1 MSIGTTHSK
10 SETRVRC
17 LSQDTLRAGTSR
29 ALQVRARERVHFG
42 LIARRWVAIREA
54 NSSRVKTRA
63 AMVVVTEFVTDDR
76 SGGAS
81 FFAVR
86 TANLKPLTFKAAL
99 RPTAEEAREGT
110 IRLAT
115 RARRSFHPTATS
127 RTYGRPRTTYVYG
140 WTGPLLH
147 RCSSISLLQEMP
159 IGTSTVDPG
168 SRIALIAIQ
177 GGRMNSAPRVR
188 VRSIDSATLLPFSSQ
203 FITNPSD

>member
-76 SGGAS
+76 SGARHFLRSGPPTS
-81 FFAVR
+81 SLSR
-86 TANLKPLTFKAAL
+86 SRPRYGQLQRKQEKAQFVL
-99 RPTAEEAREGT
+99 
-110 IRLAT
+110 RLAPEDPFT
-115 RARRSFHPTATS
+115 QRPLPEHMEDHEQPTFTAGPDRS
-127 RTYGRPRTTYVYG
+127 
-140 WTGPLLH
+140 
-147 RCSSISLLQEMP
+147 C
-159 IGTSTVDPG
+159 IGVL
-168 SRIALIAIQ
+168 A
-177 GGRMNSAPRVR
+177 
-188 VRSIDSATLLPFSSQ
+188 F
-203 FITNPSD
+203 PSCRKCR